1 MDTLS
6 LVVRPFSLLRIPC
19 SVAMGSSRC
28 KGSMAKMKSD
38 GDSGSPLH
46 KPLPCCIGWRGVPL
60 RRTRDVDEV
69 SKAQSI
75 FAIWGGGG
83 VVAVQVGSPK
93 RPSQKLWLCLTSKAV
108 LVFWFYKN
116 IVRGCVWDGSCHK
129 CFGLW
134 WMHSG
139 WATLTRSW
147 MEWGATLAL
156 LWWFFAAAWIR
167 LMGQQSQMS
176 CPILFWE
183 KHDVCLVKQ
192 V

>member
-1 MDTLS
+1 MVIAGLPYTS
-6 LVVRPFSLLRIPC
+6 LCHVVSVGEGSHWEGPVMWMRWVRHNPF
-19 SVAMGSSRC
+19 
-28 KGSMAKMKSD
+28 
-38 GDSGSPLH
+38 
-46 KPLPCCIGWRGVPL
+46 LPFG
-60 RRTRDVDEV
+60 
-69 SKAQSI
+69 
-75 FAIWGGGG
+75 GGGG